1 MQSTVLALINDVLG
15 EINQPALSSLTI
27 APQQSTTQLIK
38 NIEMHARSLRMSRVW
53 PQQKKI
59 FTFNTT
65 SGRSKYPLPQDY
77 FAALPGTAWDD
88 SRQWRLLGPMS
99 DMAFTDRTR
108 GIVTSSIQTGYRV
121 FGPDFNPTTSGGQFM
136 VDPTPSSAFELS
148 FEYISGNT
156 FLPPHWIVSEAVTT
170 TTYRNA
176 NGANWKLK
184 TNGTTSAT
192 TPPAIPSTIT
202 ADVTDGSA
210 VWNVHQPAYD
220 RIITN
225 NDLCLFDDEV
235 MQAGLKWRFLKIR
248 GLDYQEEKIE
258 AEKFITL
265 AVNRLSGTI
274 IGQMDRPKTGIN
286 NRRFTPQ
293 GGWPL

>member
-38 NIEMHARSLRMSRVW
+38 NIEMHARSLRMTRVW

-59 FTFNTT
+59 FTFTTT

-77 FAALPGTAWDD
+77 FAALPGTHWDD

-108 GIVTSSIQTGYRV
+108 GIVTSSIQTGFRI

-136 VDPTPSSAFELS
+136 VDPTPSSAIELS

-156 FLPPHWIVSEAVTT
+156 FLPPHWIASTSYTT
-170 TTYRNA
+170 VAYANA
-176 NGANWKLK
+176 NGYNFKLK
-184 TNGTTSAT
+184 TNGTSGT
-192 TPPAIPSTIT
+192 TPPTAPSPIGT
-202 ADVTDGSA
+202 DVTDGSA

-220 RIITN
+220 RIIGNT
-225 NDLCLFDDEV
+225 DLCIFDDEV

-248 GLDYQEEKIE
+248 GLDYAEEKKE
-258 AEKFITL
+258 ADQFIQL
-265 AVNRLSGTI
+265 AVNRLSGTM
-274 IGQMDRPKTGIN
+274 IGRLDRPQTGVN